1 MAWTTPKTDWAT
13 GELITANDMNA
24 VGENLAALN
33 DLATAVF
40 TTTEDIRAQVSEF
53 TDVDSDN
60 LSLTIATAGR
70 DVLVHFYGTTGHGS
84 ASPNFFGSFD
94 IDVDGVRQGSDDGVV
109 KVFFWHNV
117 YPCVSFTRL
126 IQGLRAGSHTFK
138 LQWKSYA
145 SGMGLLLHKGAQF
158 SVREI

>member
-13 GELITANDMNA
+13 GELITASDMNA

-33 DLATAVF
+33 DLATAVY
-40 TTTEDIRAQVSEF
+40 TTTEHIRAKASEF

-70 DVLVHFYGTTGHGS
+70 DVLVHFYGTIGHGS
-84 ASPNFFGSFD
+84 ASPNFYGSFD

-109 KVFFWHNV
+109 KVYFYHDV

-126 IQGLRAGSHTFK
+126 IQGLSAGSHTFK
-138 LQWKSYA
+138 LQWKSYR
-145 SGMGLLLHKGAQF
+145 SGMGLMLHKGAQF